1 MENNRNNLSK
11 PLFHTQILET
21 GLKQLSL
28 NSQKVILQAWVDR
41 LGELNKKDKAFQSSA
56 FSTEILEKLLGYSAS
71 GNTVTIE
78 TDATPDHFFDL
89 LLGQFKPANQKAVAA
104 LKLVE
109 SASTETGISPETEK
123 NFKDEAWKFAELEK
137 DGFYL
142 LTDLN
147 EIRLYPRN
155 RKDKACERFVL
166 SEIMENDVAFARFYL
181 LLNAINLLSGKTAKW
196 LHESAILFLNEKLKS
211 THQTLKEIYG
221 PVYAGIVT
229 GLDEAFVIDETTKE
243 RLIKEDPRS
252 ADILKPYVDKADLDK
267 WLTDSRSIWLIYTP
281 ENLYDIENYPA
292 IKNHLMP
299 FREKLEKRDGTQKWY
314 ELQHV
319 GTHPEKMF
327 ATKLGFSRQSHN
339 PTFAIDKNEGV
350 YDHTGFYTTE
360 SDYYLVALLN
370 SSVLWYLIRKNS
382 IKKPDGTYELSAAE
396 IEKLPVPDA
405 PGLVRG
411 RMGQL
416 SDFCHDTVLTRND
429 LIKHFRGMT
438 AYNLLPEGLSSKL
451 TQRLHNWFS
460 LEFDTFRSEI
470 VDSFKTD
477 IPADDIQLWNDYF
490 YQERNKVFNMN
501 ADIARAEKEIDLL
514 VYELFGLSPDEI
526 DLIERMV

>member
-1 MENNRNNLSK
+1 MENNRNNFSET
-11 PLFHTQILET
+11 LFHTQILET

-28 NSQKVILQAWVDR
+28 DSQKAILQAWVDR
-41 LGELNKKDKAFQSSA
+41 LDELNKKDKASQVSA
-56 FSTEILEKLLGYSAS
+56 FSAEILERLLGYNAS

-78 TDATPDHFFDL
+78 ADTTPDHFFDL
-89 LLGQFKPANQKAVAA
+89 LLGQFKPANQSAVAA
-104 LKLVE
+104 LKLSE
-109 SASTETGISPETEK
+109 SAGKESGISPEMEK
-123 NFKDEAWKFAELEK
+123 NFKDDAWKFTELEK

-147 EIRLYPRN
+147 EIRLYPKN
-155 RKDKACERFVL
+155 RKNKTCERFVL
-166 SEIMENDVAFARFYL
+166 SEMLENETAFSRFYM

-196 LHESAILFLNEKLKS
+196 LHESAVLFLNEKLQGS
-211 THQTLKEIYG
+211 HQTLKEIYG
-221 PVYAGIVT
+221 PVHRGIVT
-229 GLDEAFVIDETTKE
+229 GLDTAFVIDEATKD

-267 WLTDSRSIWLIYTP
+267 WLTDSRSLWLIYTP

-299 FREKLEKRDGTQKWY
+299 FKEQLEKRAGSQKWY

-319 GTHPEKMF
+319 SAHPESMF
-327 ATKLGFSRQSHN
+327 ATKLGFSEQSHN
-339 PTFAIDKNEGV
+339 PTFAIDKNGGI
-350 YDHTGFYTTE
+350 YNHTGFYTTE
-360 SDYYLVALLN
+360 YDYYLVALLN
-370 SSVLWYLIRKNS
+370 SSVLWYLIRNS
-382 IKKPDGTYELSAAE
+382 SLKKPDGTYELSATE
-396 IEKLPVPDA
+396 IENLPVPDA

-438 AYNLLPEGLSSKL
+438 AYNLLPEGLSSTL

-477 IPADDIQLWNDYF
+477 IAADDIQLWNDYF

-501 ADIARAEKEIDLL
+501 ADIARSEKEIDLL